1 MDPLSERLHDKFD
14 IEEFVSKYRYTLTL
28 ILLGTLLIGI
38 GILFVKGIFNQKNN
52 IEILENSSQLSTEI
66 QEVVVE
72 IVGAVEKPGV
82 YKLSAGS
89 RVEDLLIAGGG
100 ISADADRG
108 WMEKMVNRAAKLS
121 DGQKIYIQSINE
133 QTLGAGAS
141 NLDGA
146 KVDQGVIVVGAGSLT
161 NVNSANQSE
170 LEDLTGI
177 GPVYAQSIIEHRPYS
192 NVEELASKGAL
203 KQGVYEKIKD
213 SVTAY

>member
-1 MDPLSERLHDKFD
+1 MED
-14 IEEFVSKYRYTLTL
+14 IPIGEEASREL
-28 ILLGTLLIGI
+28 
-38 GILFVKGIFNQKNN
+38 
-52 IEILENSSQLSTEI
+52 
-66 QEVVVE
+66 VVE
-72 IVGAVEKPGV
+72 ISGAIEKPGV

-100 ISADADRG
+100 ISADADRER
-108 WMEKMVNRAAKLS
+108 MEKMVNRAAKLS

-146 KVDQGVIVVGAGSLT
+146 KVDQGVTVVGAGSLT
-161 NVNSANQSE
+161 NINSASQSE
-170 LEDLTGI
+170 LENLKGI